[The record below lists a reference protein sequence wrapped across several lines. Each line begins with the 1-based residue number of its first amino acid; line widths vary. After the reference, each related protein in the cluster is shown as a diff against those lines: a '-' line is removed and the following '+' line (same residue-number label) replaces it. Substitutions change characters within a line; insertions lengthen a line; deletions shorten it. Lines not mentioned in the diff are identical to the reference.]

1 MKALIAAGWNGDK
14 IAGFIAAQRR
24 DGILQIVVP
33 AHILEIEREIWDK
46 ATAATVHVQ
55 TRIDQMT
62 AKVQHAQTTA
72 EWETLHHSALIWMY
86 EKATGMTLVWS
97 ADFEELSAAWHK
109 KKAFLSKKIAT
120 RDQ

>member
-1 MKALIAAGWNGDK
+1 MTTPNKPTPPNNPHRSISGNRIKTVQRRSVASLHLEASIMNALIAAGWNGDK

-62 AKVQHAQTTA
+62 AKVQHAQTTV
-72 EWETLHHSALIWMY
+72 ES
-86 EKATGMTLVWS
+86 
-97 ADFEELSAAWHK
+97 
-109 KKAFLSKKIAT
+109 
-120 RDQ
+120 